1 VRVGMRWLC
10 LGWSLLGNRLLH
22 RPVRLRYRRPGQA
35 EQCGRMRDKRHR
47 LVHSI
52 QLNGIVQEEEIGL
65 VVGVP
70 LHLLDQRLLPLA
82 IDDVEDLL
90 IELSELRRLA
100 DLIVRAVKGE
110 KAVEQKRGEIQLV
123 KR

>member
-1 VRVGMRWLC
+1 
-10 LGWSLLGNRLLH
+10 
-22 RPVRLRYRRPGQA
+22 
-35 EQCGRMRDKRHR
+35 MRDKRHR

-52 QLNGIVQEEEIGL
+52 QLNRIVQEEEIGL

-70 LHLLDQRLLPLA
+70 LHLLDQHLLPLA

-100 DLIVRAVKGE
+100 DPIVRAVKGE